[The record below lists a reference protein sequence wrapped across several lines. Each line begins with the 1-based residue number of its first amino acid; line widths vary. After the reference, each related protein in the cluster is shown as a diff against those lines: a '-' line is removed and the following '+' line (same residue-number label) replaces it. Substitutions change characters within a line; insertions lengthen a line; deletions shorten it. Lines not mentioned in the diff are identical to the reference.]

1 MDKKTRSFIAIL
13 GGSFDPIHNGH
24 IELAEI
30 VSHHIQDA
38 EIYFVPCGNPVH
50 RTPLQAFARDRV
62 EMVKL
67 AIANHPHWHVD
78 TYEIDRPD
86 PSYTLDTLKHFR
98 QRFPDN
104 PIGFIMG
111 MDSFLCIE
119 TWGNWQELLDYAH
132 LLVIPRK
139 GYASADLKQDEN
151 LLHKTRQG
159 GIILLPVVP
168 QSVSSTE
175 IRKKLINRDDVS
187 SLIPKAVYDYIQ
199 QQKLYL

>member
-1 MDKKTRSFIAIL
+1 MTDPFIAIL

-30 VSHHIQDA
+30 VSQHIEDA

-50 RTPLQAFARDRV
+50 RPPSFASAKDRV
-62 EMVKL
+62 AMIKL
-67 AIANHPHWHVD
+67 AIFDHANWHVD
-78 TYEIDRPD
+78 TYEIDRSD
-86 PSYTLDTLKHFR
+86 PSYTLETLKHFR

-104 PIGFIMG
+104 PIGFVMG
-111 MDSFLCIE
+111 MDSFLSIE

-139 GYASADLKQDEN
+139 GYDSADLKQDEN

-175 IRKKLINRDDVS
+175 IRKKLTHRDDVS

-199 QQKLYL
+199 SQKLYL